1 MNQDNQLK
9 IVLGTV
15 VLVLATLFFIKVFDL
30 SYPLSIVTTNRS
42 SELSV
47 VGEGKIDAVPD
58 IAHIDAGVSVANAA
72 TVEDAQSTIN
82 KINGQIVKA
91 AQALGI
97 KKEDISTSNY
107 SINPTYTYPDNV
119 QQLTG
124 YSGNVTVSLKVRNT
138 KMVTQVLTAVTK
150 AGANQIQ
157 NVQFSID
164 NPDKLREEARN
175 KAIQNAKDQAARLA
189 NTLGIKLGKI
199 VNISESNSSSSQ
211 LPLYRSGVG
220 EMSAGVADSAPVEPG
235 SQTVNSTVTLFFERK

>member
-1 MNQDNQLK
+1 MTQNAQLK
-9 IVLGTV
+9 TAISAIVLI
-15 VLVLATLFFIKVFDL
+15 LVTLFFIKVFDL

-47 VGEGKIDAVPD
+47 VGEGKVDAVPD
-58 IAHIDAGVSVANAA
+58 IAYIDAGISVANAA
-72 TVEDAQSTIN
+72 TVEEAQSTIN

-97 KKEDISTSNY
+97 KKEDITTSNY
-107 SINPTYTYPDNV
+107 SVNPNYTYPNDV
-119 QQLTG
+119 QQLSG
-124 YSGNVTVSLKVRNT
+124 YSGNVTVSLKVRDT
-138 KMVTQVLTAVTK
+138 KNVSQILAAVTK

-189 NTLGIKLGKI
+189 KTLGIRLGKI
-199 VNISESNSSSSQ
+199 VNISESNSSSTQ
-211 LPLYRSGVG
+211 PPFYKGGVG
-220 EMSAGVADSAPVEPG
+220 GMGAGVADSAPVEPG